1 MRMRRIRISLS
12 VKYLI
17 LFSLAV
23 TLIIAS
29 ALAVPWLRMRAL
41 VDEQQFL
48 EAQRASDAYFRNVLI
63 GSAGGATGANV
74 HQFGLLEDTQRLP
87 FFVGV
92 NLNTDDP
99 ESLIRFQTDDE
110 VLQRFVMKSA
120 RAFATDAQMPFRYR
134 PPSEDRGRRFLY
146 AHPIRASQQCLTCHA
161 PEKSAAPYVENQLV
175 GQIVVDLPADQV
187 DRQMLF
193 NTLVVTAAGLLAGIL
208 AILVFYVITHRFI
221 LAPIESLR
229 QMALRV
235 AGGDFS
241 ARAEVSSGDEF
252 EQLGA
257 NLNTMLERLRE
268 AREELEN
275 ANLALDLKVEQL
287 AESNVALFESN
298 RIKSEFL
305 ASVSHELRTP
315 LTSIIGFAELLREGQ
330 VDPKEKTARYSENI
344 LISGRILLD
353 IINDLLDL
361 ARIEAGRV
369 DLRIE
374 DVDLGDLCGE
384 LIDFIRPMA
393 DKKEIHLDLIA
404 PADRRPV
411 RTDRGRVRQI
421 LFNLLSNAVKFT
433 REDGRVV
440 ARLEQSAD
448 GMSRISVSDT
458 GPGIAPEHQALIF
471 DKFRQID
478 QSATRE
484 HAGVGLGLAIARELA
499 AALGGEITLESQIG
513 AGSTFTLQLPPDA
526 ERVRISESPD
536 EALNKPGAI

>member
-1 MRMRRIRISLS
+1 MGRMRGIRLSLS

-17 LFSLAV
+17 LFSCAV
-23 TLIIAS
+23 TLIIAA

-41 VDEQQFL
+41 VDQQQFL
-48 EAQRASDAYFRNVLI
+48 EAKRASDAYFRNVLI
-63 GSAGGATGANV
+63 GSARGAAGANV
-74 HQFGLLEDTQRLP
+74 HQFGLLDESQCRP
-87 FFVGV
+87 FFVAV
-92 NLNTDDP
+92 NINPDDP

-120 RAFATDAQMPFRYR
+120 KAFATESKMPFRYR
-134 PPSEDRGRRFLY
+134 PPSTDRGRRFLY

-161 PEKSAAPYVENQLV
+161 PEKSAPPYVEGQLV
-175 GQIVVDLPADQV
+175 GQIVVDLSAEEV
-187 DRQMLF
+187 DKQMLF
-193 NTLVVTAAGLLAGIL
+193 NMLVVVAAGLLAGIL

-221 LAPIESLR
+221 LSPIESLR
-229 QMALRV
+229 QTALRV

-241 ARAEVSSGDEF
+241 ARAEVASGDEF
-252 EQLGA
+252 EQLGG
-257 NLNTMLERLRE
+257 NLNNMLERLRE
-268 AREELEN
+268 GREELEN
-275 ANLALDLKVEQL
+275 ANRALDLKVEQL
-287 AESNVALFESN
+287 AESNVALYESN
-298 RIKSEFL
+298 RVKSEFL

-315 LTSIIGFAELLREGQ
+315 LTSIIGFAELLRDGQ
-330 VDPKEKTARYSENI
+330 VDPKDKTARYSENI

-374 DVDLGDLCGE
+374 EVDLRELCRE
-384 LIDFIRPMA
+384 LIDFARPMA
-393 DKKEIHLDLIA
+393 DKRDIELDLIA
-404 PADRRPV
+404 PGEARLI

-433 REDGRVV
+433 REEGRVV
-440 ARLEQSAD
+440 LRLELAPD
-448 GMSRISVSDT
+448 GGMRVSVTDT

-499 AALGGEITLESQIG
+499 TAVGGEITLESQIG
-513 AGSTFTLQLPPDA
+513 TGSTFTLRLPPDA
-526 ERVRISESPD
+526 RRATPEAAVESG
-536 EALNKPGAI
+536 KTGV